1 MLLIDPAIKPSP
13 IVKSHNQ
20 HLAYTSWFG
29 ANKGRRQWRFIWCME
44 HDVAVT
50 SGKWRTVLD
59 AHLLP
64 PHFPMDLISWRVGW
78 SLRRDKVHGGGQWNI
93 GQRHGKISR
102 GHVSDED
109 VAVHFGPLVR
119 FSSRFMLLLENE
131 SRAGTTGHSEIVPT
145 TLCNGKKEKE

>member
-1 MLLIDPAIKPSP
+1 
-13 IVKSHNQ
+13 
-20 HLAYTSWFG
+20 
-29 ANKGRRQWRFIWCME
+29 ME